1 MNVEQG
7 SAEIFS
13 GLQKA
18 LDEKTGFLVGRNG
31 TIELE
36 TLFSSNYTHI
46 QKRLE
51 LHAGIWPQN
60 HLSIDTWSKRTVEA
74 IQACDLIVAGWYLPL
89 ANKERVFLYS
99 LGIKAPRI
107 PLRSLEPYYVSPEK
121 RWTSLLKDQKVAII
135 NSFALTAIDQ
145 IKKREEIWPLYTDSL
160 LPSTTEWIPILTG
173 YCPSLA
179 NGRADWPEG
188 IQTWEDAVRLVVSAT
203 IESGARIAIVGC
215 GGLGLIIGH
224 ELKKKGLI
232 VIVMGGA
239 TQVLFGIKG
248 GRWATHDV
256 ISHFWNDAWV
266 YPTEAETPRS
276 ASTIENGCY
285 WSPAIKN

>member
-7 SAEIFS
+7 SSEIFS

-18 LDEKTGFLVGRNG
+18 LKENTGFLVGRNG

-36 TLFSSNYTHI
+36 TLFSPNSTHT
-46 QKRLE
+46 QGRLE
-51 LHAGIWPQN
+51 LHAGIWPQGN
-60 HLSIDTWSKRTVEA
+60 LSIDTWSKRTLEA
-74 IQACDLIVAGWYLPL
+74 IQACDLLVAGWYLPL

-99 LGIKAPRI
+99 LGVKAPRI
-107 PLRSLEPYYVSPEK
+107 PLRSLEPYYVEPEK

-135 NSFALTAIDQ
+135 NAFAETAIQQ
-145 IKKREEIWPLYTDSL
+145 IKKRDEIWPLYTDSL
-160 LPSTTEWIPILTG
+160 LPSTTQWIPIVTG

-179 NGRADWPEG
+179 NGRAGWPEG
-188 IQTWEDAVRLVVSAT
+188 IQTWEDAVTSIVSAT
-203 IESGARIAIVGC
+203 IESGARIAIIGC
-215 GGLGLIIGH
+215 GGLGLVIGH

-232 VIVMGGA
+232 VVVMGGA

-266 YPTEAETPRS
+266 YPSEAETPRG

-285 WSPAIKN
+285 WSPTIKN